1 MKGDEPNIKIYAK
14 KCESLNSNINSYN
27 IINKEMDS
35 ICKTNEIVNK
45 INQNS
50 PNEEAN
56 LPSSNINKENIIE
69 IRTEKYNNINND
81 SDFKKVID
89 NIDEEE
95 KIWESIFEIKKRGDQ
110 NNESISNENYLYEFI
125 ATSNAEIHPCKDK
138 LIFYGVK
145 INLTL
150 EEQRKN

>member
-14 KCESLNSNINSYN
+14 KCESLNSNINSYDL
-27 IINKEMDS
+27 INKEMDS

-45 INQNS
+45 INPNN

-56 LPSSNINKENIIE
+56 LPSSDINKENIIE

-110 NNESISNENYLYEFI
+110 NNESIINEIYLLQLQTLKFI
-125 ATSNAEIHPCKDK
+125 
-138 LIFYGVK
+138 LVR
-145 INLTL
+145 INKSFM
-150 EEQRKN
+150 E

>member
-56 LPSSNINKENIIE
+56 LPSSDINKENIIE

-81 SDFKKVID
+81 SDFKKV
-89 NIDEEE
+89 
-95 KIWESIFEIKKRGDQ
+95 
-110 NNESISNENYLYEFI
+110 
-125 ATSNAEIHPCKDK
+125 
-138 LIFYGVK
+138 LI
-145 INLTL
+145 I
-150 EEQRKN
+150 